1 MFYFAFCG
9 QSSPVGYDARGCK
22 ASDVTEQLTTVTML
36 SAGKDT
42 EKLNLSH
49 EFFKHAAYPRGQ
61 DTQINDH

>member
-1 MFYFAFCG
+1 M
-9 QSSPVGYDARGCK
+9 GYDARGCK

-49 EFFKHAAYPRGQ
+49 TVGEKITWHSRSGKWFASFLK
-61 DTQINDH
+61 N